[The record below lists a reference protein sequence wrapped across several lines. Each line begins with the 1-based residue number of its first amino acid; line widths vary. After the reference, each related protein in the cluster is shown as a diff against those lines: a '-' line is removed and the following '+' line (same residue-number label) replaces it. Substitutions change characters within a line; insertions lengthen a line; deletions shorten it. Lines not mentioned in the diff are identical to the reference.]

1 MLRVLS
7 AIALGAAVAGSAGAC
22 QSAGGVALKVGDCVN
37 YSNAVDADG
46 ASIESTVVV
55 DCAQPHA
62 EEVFSV
68 FDYPNQSAFPGYEA
82 IGALQ
87 QTHCEAD
94 FPAYVGIAWEQ
105 SSYVIGYDG
114 PTEQTWGSGD
124 HAIACL
130 IEDGSGEQLI
140 GSARGSAR

>member
-7 AIALGAAVAGSAGAC
+7 AVALAAAIAGSVGAC
-22 QSAGGVALKVGDCVN
+22 QSTGGVALKVGDCVN
-37 YSNAVDADG
+37 YTNAVDADG
-46 ASIESTVVV
+46 GSIESTVVV

-68 FDYPNQSAFPGYEA
+68 FDYPEASAFPGYEA

-87 QTHCEAD
+87 QIRCQAD
-94 FPAYVGIAWEQ
+94 FASYVGIAWEQ
-105 SSYVIGYDG
+105 SSYAIGYSAPSADRWA
-114 PTEQTWGSGD
+114 QGD
-124 HAIACL
+124 HYIACL
-130 IEDGSGEQLI
+130 LEDDSGGQLT